1 MATVRFTSLCLA
13 GLLATAWG
21 CAQEPTQ
28 HEVRALG
35 DISETVAPPAALCQ
49 AGFVNEKEGGR
60 TWFSRDRNEGA
71 YLQWHRQAWRACLE
85 GLIASKGQKAPPLEM
100 LQGWPPE
107 IEGNAAGHA
116 LALRQFE
123 AAKAKYGLDKA
134 LELAAQA
141 LQPKPAP

>member
-1 MATVRFTSLCLA
+1 MATVRLAFLPLA
-13 GLLATAWG
+13 GLLAMTLG
-21 CAQEPTQ
+21 CAQEPALQ
-28 HEVRALG
+28 EIRAVG
-35 DISETVAPPAALCQ
+35 DVSETVTAPAALCQ

-60 TWFSRDRNEGA
+60 TWFTRDRNEGA
-71 YLQWHRQAWRACLE
+71 YMQWHRQAWQACLQ
-85 GLIASKGQKAPPLEM
+85 GLVASKGQKAPPLEQ

-107 IEGNAAGHA
+107 VEGNAAGHA

-134 LELAAQA
+134 LALAAQA